1 MLIKLCRNCS
11 YIRLLP
17 SELLGN
23 NFRNA
28 KCTKFGKT
36 INKISGEIIYPSCE
50 KNRNDLNLCGME
62 GKYHTQSFVL
72 EK

>member
-1 MLIKLCRNCS
+1 MLIKLCKNCI

-23 NFRNA
+23 NFMNA
-28 KCTKFGKT
+28 KCAKFGKT
-36 INKISGEIIYPSCE
+36 IDKISGEIIYPLCE
-50 KNRNDLNLCGME
+50 KSRNDINMCGS
-62 GKYHTQSFVL
+62 GGRYYVQSFFD